1 MLNDLNIVLLV
12 IGLSVVSSIGAVA
25 LIDWMFPSSQLVEK
39 ERDYANRSSDAY
51 SN

>member
-12 IGLSVVSSIGAVA
+12 IGLSVVSSVVVVA

-39 ERDYANRSSDAY
+39 ERDYANRS
-51 SN
+51 